1 MDAITDS
8 MDMSFSKLWERV
20 KDREAWHGT
29 VHGVTKSHRQLS
41 NKNEEPREG
50 DSSLPGG
57 KRQGC
62 LLSLGKT
69 VQFMRTELT
78 SGGEGR

>member
-1 MDAITDS
+1 M
-8 MDMSFSKLWERV
+8 
-20 KDREAWHGT
+20 KDREAWHST
-29 VHGVTKSHRQLS
+29 DHGVSKSHIQLS
-41 NKNEEPREG
+41 NNNKEPREV
-50 DSSLPGG
+50 DSSVSGG

-69 VQFMRTELT
+69 VQFMRIELT